1 MHAVSLTPH
10 AQCIRCHAQCM
21 FVNDTTCTTKFSN
34 KFQKL
39 KSYAKQRWYEK
50 KIKNACGVND
60 TPCTID
66 LLFERPWQPLKGIS
80 IKNLYVPELS
90 YLTTKKIY
98 KFKWATQKKIFMH
111 AVSLT
116 SHARFWHSKIHHIS
130 ANLKQNS
137 KRLCP

>member
-1 MHAVSLTPH
+1 
-10 AQCIRCHAQCM
+10 M

-80 IKNLYVPELS
+80 IKNLYVPACTILAFKNPS
-90 YLTTKKIY
+90 YLSKFEAEFKK
-98 KFKWATQKKIFMH
+98 
-111 AVSLT
+111 SLPL
-116 SHARFWHSKIHHIS
+116 
-130 ANLKQNS
+130 N
-137 KRLCP
+137 